1 MRDYTLFYKRRFSD
15 VAAIGGLRWDRFISA
30 FDGSQRVT
38 RVFDHVSAAEKQW
51 LNLVEYNHV
60 DGTLPA
66 NCFHAAR
73 GDEALAIASYFDS
86 APVAAGQTVCIDI
99 SGFLRPHL
107 IYLLRYLQ
115 AAGVKT
121 FDALYAEP
129 SHYAQKAETTFAPEN
144 IAIVRQIA
152 GYEGQHSLDQTLDVL
167 ILGAGYENHL
177 VTRVAERKA
186 NARKIRLLGYPSLQ
200 ADMYQES
207 VLRLSRSAEALGE
220 QVETLFAPAYD
231 PFVAATV
238 ISRRVAELENTGLTN
253 LYLAPVSTK
262 PHTLGFALYYLYERL
277 TTPTSIIF
285 PFSES
290 YAPQSSRGISR
301 VWQYTIELP

>member
-1 MRDYTLFYKRRFSD
+1 MRDYSIFYRHRFAG
-15 VAAIGGLRWDRFISA
+15 VYELATRTWDRFVSA
-30 FDGSQRVT
+30 FDGSDRVT
-38 RVFDHVSAAEKQW
+38 RVFDHVIANEKHF
-51 LNLVEYNHV
+51 LNLPEYKH
-60 DGTLPA
+60 DAASLPVG
-66 NCFHAAR
+66 CFQAAV
-73 GDEALAIASYFDS
+73 GDEAEAIGSYFD
-86 APVAAGQTVCIDI
+86 AMPIAQGRTLCVDI

-107 IYLLRYLQ
+107 IYLLRYLS
-115 AAGVKT
+115 ANGIKK

-129 SHYAQKAETTFAPEN
+129 SHYAQKAETTFAHEN
-144 IAIVRQIA
+144 IAVVRQIA
-152 GYEGQHSLDQTLDVL
+152 GYEGQHSIAQSHDVL

-238 ISRRVAELENTGLTN
+238 ISRRVGELENAGLTN
-253 LYLAPVSTK
+253 LYLAPLSTK
-262 PHTLGFALYYLYERL
+262 PHTLGFAIFYLYERL
-277 TTPTSIIF
+277 NTPTSIIF

-290 YAPQSSRGISR
+290 YAAQSSRGISR
-301 VWQYTIELP
+301 VWQYTVELP